1 MSSHYQSRTCCA
13 LSSAAAA
20 AASCGA
26 NVVLGGVGGEVSP
39 DTVVGFSLFIIML
52 IIGVAAAADLG
63 CNSIA

>member
-26 NVVLGGVGGEVSP
+26 NVVLGGVGGEVAP
-39 DTVVGFSLFIIML
+39 DTVGFSLFIIML